1 VNGVH
6 FVPDNINILFGNKD
20 MRTRKQHALPVNLT
34 GLVIDHINI
43 QIHLDLL
50 GDNIIPQTTQVYMR
64 EGVRGLLLSL
74 PFIIFSGSMLSPNPN
89 EHAEREEEPAT

>member
-1 VNGVH
+1 
-6 FVPDNINILFGNKD
+6 
-20 MRTRKQHALPVNLT
+20 
-34 GLVIDHINI
+34 
-43 QIHLDLL
+43 
-50 GDNIIPQTTQVYMR
+50 MR